1 MMAFQKTSCPTRP
14 IELKESMRTN
24 PAPGTPPYINIP
36 VTGLFDTDVSLTFVN
51 VVIPIKNKEKH
62 SVGLNWSLLCQEFF
76 DLRGTAAAEATI
88 DWASTDTGDTQWSA
102 SASAGEAL
110 VSMHNFLILPWL

>member
-1 MMAFQKTSCPTRP
+1 MDDPDAS
-14 IELKESMRTN
+14 I
-24 PAPGTPPYINIP
+24 AAGTPPYINIP